1 MINSTTIALTNDDGI
16 DAPGIQALH
25 QALIHRL
32 DLFAGISVGIVA
44 PDQHLSG
51 CSHQINRGGPISVEQ
66 RVTQQSPIGG
76 TATEVGRVTT
86 HRYAIG
92 GTPADCTRVA
102 HHLYPQLDW
111 VLSGI
116 NDGGNLGADIHVSG
130 TVAAARE
137 ATLLRIPAM
146 AISHYKSRNATID
159 WDVAARRVVRV
170 LNVLM
175 ERPLNPGQFWNV
187 NLPSVDSS
195 GPEPA
200 IVFCPV
206 CTQPLPTP
214 SSLISGQ
221 FRYTGT
227 YQDRHRDPGA
237 DVDVCFGGNISVSQI
252 SLW

>member
-1 MINSTTIALTNDDGI
+1 MSLTIALTNDDGI

-25 QALIHRL
+25 QALTSLKGPGQTAI
-32 DLFAGISVGIVA
+32 GIVA

-66 RVTQQSPIGG
+66 QAEQ
-76 TATEVGRVTT
+76 
-86 HRYAIG
+86 RYAIG

-116 NDGGNLGADIHVSG
+116 NNGGNLGADIHVSG

-137 ATLLRIPAM
+137 ATLLRIPAI
-146 AISHYKSRNATID
+146 AISHYKARNTTID
-159 WDVAARRVVRV
+159 WDIAARRTARV
-170 LNVLM
+170 LKVLM
-175 ERPLNPGQFWNV
+175 EHSLEPGQFWNV
-187 NLPSVDSS
+187 NLPSVEPAA
-195 GPEPA
+195 PEPE

-206 CTQPLPTP
+206 CTQPLPVS
-214 SSLISGQ
+214 SSLELGQ
-221 FRYTGT
+221 FRYTGD
-227 YQDRHRDPGA
+227 YQERQRDTDA
-237 DVDVCFGGNISVSQI
+237 DVDVCFSGSISVSQI